1 MMWNEC
7 DIWLRH
13 HERVAQLRHEASVVR
28 LCRQRRLAWRKG
40 GILATLQRRGWLR
53 PRGMFHRQMR

>member
-1 MMWNEC
+1 MWNER

-13 HERVAQLRHEASVVR
+13 HERMAQLRHEAFVAR
-28 LCRQRRLAWRKG
+28 LCRQRRLARRKD

-53 PRGMFHRQMR
+53 PLGLLRQDG